1 MVSQQNSFVINK
13 SYDSSIFRT
22 IVKRFWWWP
31 VVIIGFMSLIAFFY
45 LRYTKPV
52 YESNLILQ
60 LSNEDNGREIL
71 DIENLSSKK
80 DEYFSQIELVRSQL
94 LFEQAISSL
103 NLNVSLFSRGDILT
117 EEKYRS
123 SSFNILP
130 YSLKDSSLVGHEIK
144 IDFDGQNV
152 KLSYELDGKNKT
164 INGKLDDHFS
174 NEHFDVVVKSI
185 SAEEFKDEAATNEL
199 YFTFNSINQ
208 LSARLI
214 SGLIVEP
221 IDEAAQTMKIGYRGH
236 NAEMCRDVSMA
247 VVSAF
252 LAYSDNAKKRG
263 SENVLKFINVQLDSL
278 SSELKKSKDSLMDYQ
293 RSENLPDPES
303 VGISLKSNVDILQ
316 EQLFMLDDEISTLQS
331 INRKLSESPN
341 RLEVY
346 RLLPE
351 LMGKSFEVSIASH
364 IELLHQMMEE
374 KEDLLFRLTEESAE
388 IKRLDKR
395 IQEKIKLIVR
405 SINAIENRLI
415 AKAKVLRTKVMSLEG
430 EYVNLPEKKME
441 FNRLKNIQDLNEKYF
456 QLLTEKK
463 VLYAIS
469 DAGYSSNNRILTKS
483 EVNMRPVAPNRNL
496 IYGSFVFLG
505 LLIGLVIM
513 FMKYVSFNEINQ
525 LEDLESIL
533 PSKATILGGIPLFQ
547 YSLEYSQLIVTE
559 APKSIMAESM
569 RKIRV
574 NLSYIKPDFQ
584 TIAISSSISGEG
596 KTFVALNLAGIIAM
610 SGKKTIIIDL
620 DMRKPKIHLGFGVQN
635 IHGMSGLI
643 VGQSTLE
650 QSIHKNVAENL
661 DFITAGPIPPNPSE
675 LLLSERFTSIID
687 ELKTMYDVIVIDN
700 PPVGL
705 VSDGVKILTDADIPI
720 YVFKSHYSK
729 RNFALRIKE
738 LFEMQQLSSLNV
750 ILNGIEKDKKSIYGY
765 GYDYG
770 SGYVDQDE
778 ISKFKESKGLFKFFK
793 KWFKKDGSN

>member
-22 IVKRFWWWP
+22 IVRRFWWWP
-31 VVIIGFMSLIAFFY
+31 VLFIGLLALGAFFY

-60 LSNEDNGREIL
+60 LSNEDNGREVL
-71 DIENLSSKK
+71 DIEKIGSKN
-80 DEYFSQIELVRSQL
+80 DDYYSQIELVRSQL
-94 LFEQAISSL
+94 LFEHAVSSL
-103 NLNVSLFSRGDILT
+103 NLNVSLFSRGEILT
-117 EEKYRS
+117 EEKYKS
-123 SSFNILP
+123 SSFNVLP
-130 YSLKDSSLVGHEIK
+130 YVLKDSTLVNQEIGVTY
-144 IDFDGQNV
+144 DGATV
-152 KLSYELDGKNKT
+152 VLSYFSGGKTKT
-164 INGKLDDHFS
+164 VKGQLGDHFE
-174 NEHFDVVVKSI
+174 NDDFDVVVKSVTPEI
-185 SAEEFKDEAATNEL
+185 FVDESASNEL
-199 YFTFNSINQ
+199 YFTFNAIGP
-208 LSARLI
+208 LSGRLI

-221 IDEAAQTMKIGYRGH
+221 IDEAAQTLKIGYRGH

-247 VVSAF
+247 VANAF
-252 LAYSDNAKKRG
+252 LTYSDETKKRG
-263 SENVLKFINVQLDSL
+263 SENILKFINNQLDSL
-278 SSELKKSKDSLMDYQ
+278 SGELKKSKDSLMDYQ

-303 VGISLKSNVDILQ
+303 VSVSLKTNVDALQ
-316 EQLFMLDDEISTLQS
+316 EQLFQLEDELSTLES
-331 INRKLSESPN
+331 INQKLSESPN

-351 LMGKSFEVSIASH
+351 LLGKSFEVSIASH

-374 KEDLLFRLTEESAE
+374 KEDLLFRLTDESAE

-395 IQEKIKLIVR
+395 IQEKIKLIMR
-405 SINAIENRLI
+405 SINAIESRLM
-415 AKAKVLRTKVMSLEG
+415 AKVKVLRSKLMSLEG

-469 DAGYSSNNRILTKS
+469 DAGYASNNRILTKS
-483 EVNMRPVAPNRNL
+483 EVNLRPVAPNRNL
-496 IYGSFVFLG
+496 IYGSFIFFG
-505 LLIGLVIM
+505 LLIGLAIM
-513 FMKYVSFNEINQ
+513 FVKYITFNEINQ

-533 PSKATILGGIPLFQ
+533 PSKATILGGVPLFQ

-574 NLSYIKPDFQ
+574 NLSYIKPDFK

-596 KTFVALNLAGIIAM
+596 KTFVALNLAGIISM

-635 IHGMSGLI
+635 VHGMSGLI
-643 VGQSTLE
+643 IGQSTLE
-650 QSIHKNVAENL
+650 QCIHKNVSENL

-675 LLLSERFTSIID
+675 LLLSEQFTSIIN
-687 ELKTMYDVIVIDN
+687 ELKEIYDVIIIDN

-729 RNFALRIKE
+729 RNFALRVKE

-750 ILNGIEKDKKSIYGY
+750 ILNGVLKDKKSIYGY
-765 GYDYG
+765 GYGYG
-770 SGYVDQDE
+770 SGYVDQE
-778 ISKFKESKGLFKFFK
+778 ENTKFKEKNFLV
-793 KWFKKDGSN
+793 KWFKKWTKRNGNN